1 MDRNL
6 ILSSLISSFQSYS
19 ASDSRQT
26 VEKVLKNSG
35 DVVDIRQRADIKR
48 EVVVFRYLNGTP
60 IVNINEVKPLELEQ
74 QIEVLI
80 YVEQGD
86 SHSIKEARY
95 DRLLELSDQLIDW
108 ATATSGSTINSDVYT
123 ITLNNVGR
131 TVEQDGL
138 IATTLT
144 FQSILK
150 LQ

>member
-1 MDRNL
+1 M
-6 ILSSLISSFQSYS
+6 SSFQSYS
-19 ASDSRQT
+19 NSDARPT
-26 VEKVLKNSG
+26 VEKVLKNST
-35 DVVDIRQRADIKR
+35 DINDIRQRADIKR
-48 EVVVFRYLNGTP
+48 EVVVFRYLNGAP
-60 IVNINEVKPLELEQ
+60 IVNINEIKPLELEQ
-74 QIEVLI
+74 QIEALI

-108 ATATSGSTINSDVYT
+108 ATATSGSDINSDAYT
-123 ITLNNVGR
+123 LTLVGVGR
-131 TVEQDGL
+131 TIEQDGL

>member
-6 ILSSLISSFQSYS
+6 ILSSLISSFESYS
-19 ASDSRQT
+19 NSDARST

-35 DVVDIRQRADIKR
+35 DVVDIKQRADIKR

-123 ITLNNVGR
+123 ITLSNVGR

>member
-1 MDRNL
+1 LDRNL

-19 ASDSRQT
+19 SSDARPT

-123 ITLNNVGR
+123 ITLSNVGR

>member
-1 MDRNL
+1 
-6 ILSSLISSFQSYS
+6 
-19 ASDSRQT
+19 

-74 QIEVLI
+74 SIEVLV

-108 ATATSGSTINSDVYT
+108 ATATSGSAINSDVYT

>member
-1 MDRNL
+1 M
-6 ILSSLISSFQSYS
+6 ISSFQSYS
-19 ASDSRQT
+19 NSDARPT
-26 VEKVLKNSG
+26 VEKVLKNST
-35 DVVDIRQRADIKR
+35 DINDIRQRADVKR
-48 EVVVFRYLNGTP
+48 EVVVFRYLNGSP

-74 QIEVLI
+74 QIETLI

-108 ATATSGSTINSDVYT
+108 ATATSGSDINSDAYT
-123 ITLNNVGR
+123 LTLVGVGR
-131 TVEQDGL
+131 TIEQDGL
-138 IATTLT
+138 IAATLT

>member
-1 MDRNL
+1 M
-6 ILSSLISSFQSYS
+6 
-19 ASDSRQT
+19 
-26 VEKVLKNSG
+26 EKVLKNSG
-35 DVVDIRQRADIKR
+35 DVVDIKQRADIKR

-123 ITLNNVGR
+123 ITLSNVGR

>member
-1 MDRNL
+1 LDRNL
-6 ILSSLISSFQSYS
+6 ILSSLISSFESYS
-19 ASDSRQT
+19 NSDARST

-35 DVVDIRQRADIKR
+35 DVVDIKQRADIKR

-123 ITLNNVGR
+123 ITLSNVGR

>member
-1 MDRNL
+1 
-6 ILSSLISSFQSYS
+6 
-19 ASDSRQT
+19 

-35 DVVDIRQRADIKR
+35 DVVDIKQRADIKR

-123 ITLNNVGR
+123 ITLSNVGR

>member
-1 MDRNL
+1 M
-6 ILSSLISSFQSYS
+6 SSFQSYS
-19 ASDSRQT
+19 DSDARPT
-26 VEKVLKNSG
+26 VEKVLKNST
-35 DVVDIRQRADIKR
+35 DINDIRQRADVKR
-48 EVVVFRYLNGTP
+48 EVVVFRYLNGSP
-60 IVNINEVKPLELEQ
+60 IVNINEIKPLELEQ
-74 QIEVLI
+74 QIEALI

-108 ATATSGSTINSDVYT
+108 ATATSGSDINSDAYT
-123 ITLNNVGR
+123 LTLVGVGR
-131 TVEQDGL
+131 TIEQDGL